1 MFLFNSLTAYIKR
14 ELYFKL
20 NPWTIVSLI
29 ICFLIFSPIFI
40 IIINFN
46 IQTENWAHIKEYLL
60 LKYIFSSS
68 LLVIGVGLISTII
81 GVGCA
86 WIVTCYNFHGKRLIE
101 WTLLLPMTVPTYIVA
116 YSYSD
121 ILELFNPLFIWSRK
135 NIGIKYTLIFDEFL
149 VFFIVI
155 ILFSFVLYPYVY
167 ISTRASLMLQGNRL
181 VEAAN
186 MLGYKSSSIFFKVIL
201 PMIKPAIAAGLSL
214 VVMETLNDYAAVEYF
229 GISTLTIGIFRS
241 WFGMNDIS
249 SALKIS
255 AFLVLFILLILVL
268 ERLARGQ
275 EKYFN
280 RTGAPNEL
288 IKINLSLKDTIK
300 ALLFC
305 IIPVVFG
312 FIFPVTRQLIW
323 LFYSDFSAIDKNIFN
338 ITINTIS
345 ISFFSCIMIVIIS
358 FTINFVKSYFGNDI
372 LKKFGQLAILG
383 YSMPGAIIGIGI
395 LKLNGYISQS
405 YTIIITGTVFGLVFA
420 YIIRFLAVA
429 WQPIESSMEKQCAS
443 INQTSRFLS
452 KSTQQAMFKVN
463 IPILKKT
470 LLLTCLIV
478 FVDIMKELPL
488 TLILRPFNFDTLS
501 TLTYDLINQAQFFQS
516 SLSSLLIIF
525 ISLPIIL
532 FVSSQIKEEN

>member
-116 YSYSD
+116 YSYYD

-155 ILFSFVLYPYVY
+155 ILFSFVLYPYIY

-305 IIPVVFG
+305 VIPVVFG

-345 ISFFSCIMIVIIS
+345 ISFFSCIMIVIIA

-405 YTIIITGTVFGLVFA
+405 YTIIITGTVFGLIFA

>member
-1 MFLFNSLTAYIKR
+1 
-14 ELYFKL
+14 
-20 NPWTIVSLI
+20 
-29 ICFLIFSPIFI
+29 
-40 IIINFN
+40 
-46 IQTENWAHIKEYLL
+46 
-60 LKYIFSSS
+60 
-68 LLVIGVGLISTII
+68 
-81 GVGCA
+81 
-86 WIVTCYNFHGKRLIE
+86 
-101 WTLLLPMTVPTYIVA
+101 
-116 YSYSD
+116 
-121 ILELFNPLFIWSRK
+121 
-135 NIGIKYTLIFDEFL
+135 
-149 VFFIVI
+149 
-155 ILFSFVLYPYVY
+155 
-167 ISTRASLMLQGNRL
+167 
-181 VEAAN
+181 
-186 MLGYKSSSIFFKVIL
+186 
-201 PMIKPAIAAGLSL
+201 
-214 VVMETLNDYAAVEYF
+214 
-229 GISTLTIGIFRS
+229 
-241 WFGMNDIS
+241 
-249 SALKIS
+249 
-255 AFLVLFILLILVL
+255 
-268 ERLARGQ
+268 
-275 EKYFN
+275 
-280 RTGAPNEL
+280 
-288 IKINLSLKDTIK
+288 
-300 ALLFC
+300 
-305 IIPVVFG
+305 
-312 FIFPVTRQLIW
+312 
-323 LFYSDFSAIDKNIFN
+323 
-338 ITINTIS
+338 
-345 ISFFSCIMIVIIS
+345 MIVIIA

-405 YTIIITGTVFGLVFA
+405 YTIIITGTVFGLIFA